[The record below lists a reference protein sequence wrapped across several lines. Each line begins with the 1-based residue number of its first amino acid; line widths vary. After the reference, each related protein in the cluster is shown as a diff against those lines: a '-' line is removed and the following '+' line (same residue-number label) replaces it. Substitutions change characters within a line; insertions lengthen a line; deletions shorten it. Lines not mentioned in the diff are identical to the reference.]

1 MEKNRI
7 EDLMPNP
14 TSSFLIK
21 LAGNATIK
29 KPGAWYKIV
38 IEFGKKILVDRI
50 KYLNKYRIKNIQF
63 QNFEYH
69 FTM

>member
-14 TSSFLIK
+14 ASSFLIK

-38 IEFGKKILVDRI
+38 IEFGKKNPSGQ
-50 KYLNKYRIKNIQF
+50 NKVPKQIKNIQF
-63 QNFEYH
+63 
-69 FTM
+69 

>member
-38 IEFGKKILVDRI
+38 IEFGKKILVDKI
-50 KYLNKYRIKNIQF
+50 KYLNN
-63 QNFEYH
+63 
-69 FTM
+69 

>member
-38 IEFGKKILVDRI
+38 IEFVKKNASR
-50 KYLNKYRIKNIQF
+50 
-63 QNFEYH
+63 
-69 FTM
+69 

>member
-29 KPGAWYKIV
+29 KNLGLGIKLSMNLA
-38 IEFGKKILVDRI
+38 KKMQVDRI
-50 KYLNKYRIKNIQF
+50 KYLNK
-63 QNFEYH
+63 
-69 FTM
+69 

>member
-14 TSSFLIK
+14 ASSFLIK

-29 KPGAWYKIV
+29 KPGAWYEIV

-50 KYLNKYRIKNIQF
+50 KVPKQIKNIQF
-63 QNFEYH
+63 
-69 FTM
+69 